1 MKLVWS
7 PLALSRVEEIVEYI
21 GSHRPGAARDW
32 VVGLFENV
40 RTLAMFP
47 KRGRV
52 VREVGRP
59 DIREILY
66 ERHRV
71 IYKLEATRVAV
82 LTVRHGRRLL
92 DFSELQIKP

>member
-21 GSHRPGAARDW
+21 GGDRPGAAWNW
-32 VVGLFENV
+32 VAGLFENV
-40 RTLAMFP
+40 SMLERFP
-47 KRGRV
+47 RKGRV
-52 VREVGRP
+52 VREVGRAE
-59 DIREILY
+59 IREIIY

-92 DFSELQIKP
+92 DLNEVRIKP